1 MVTKKTWS
9 RTNLNLKVGKCNEC
23 NITLYSKNGGWI
35 INAEGKY
42 FCDDIQLED
51 SCFDKYIKSVKN
63 KPSKFSHY
71 ENFLQRREQY
81 YSAAKM
87 NRR

>member
-1 MVTKKTWS
+1 MVAKKTWS
-9 RTNLNLKVGKCNEC
+9 RNKINLKVGQCNEC
-23 NITLYSKNGGWI
+23 KKALYSQSGSWI

-42 FCDDIQLED
+42 FCEDIEKED
-51 SCFDKYIKSVKN
+51 SCFDKYLISVKN

-71 ENFLQRREQY
+71 ENFLQRREQF

>member
-1 MVTKKTWS
+1 MVAKKTWS
-9 RTNLNLKVGKCNEC
+9 RNKINLKVGKCNEC
-23 NITLYSKNGGWI
+23 NKTLYSQGGSWI

-42 FCDDIQLED
+42 FCEDIEKKD
-51 SCFDKYIKSVKN
+51 SCFDKYLISVKN

-71 ENFLQRREQY
+71 ENFLQRREQF